1 MIFESIHGFDCCAK
15 WSKKTQSIIMHRIAS
30 KMRAL
35 FVVLKW
41 WQIKVCVHE
50 KIDALHFL
58 FASTTFGFGL
68 QTLSHHMSDHSTLLC
83 SKGNSSWTLCAGTYA
98 AQCSMFSSSSNAAG
112 TNSWYMN
119 KEDVMCLK
127 VVKID
132 SCGSHTTHITD
143 IYWLLAV
150 RENFQTKWGWCKH
163 RSVNDR
169 KMANMR
175 DQTKAIC
182 KILWIFIWGLVR

>member
-1 MIFESIHGFDCCAK
+1 MLCISSSLQRHLDLAFKPYPITCQ
-15 WSKKTQSIIMHRIAS
+15 TIA
-30 KMRAL
+30 L
-35 FVVLKW
+35 YYVVRK
-41 WQIKVCVHE
+41 
-50 KIDALHFL
+50 
-58 FASTTFGFGL
+58 
-68 QTLSHHMSDHSTLLC
+68 
-83 SKGNSSWTLCAGTYA
+83 NSSWTLCAGTYA
-98 AQCSMFSSSSNAAG
+98 AAQCSTYSSSSNAAG

-182 KILWIFIWGLVR
+182 KILWIFIWGLDYTLYWLK